1 MIKSQYILVKY
12 LGGDYK
18 MMIATS
24 IIAGIIGLALVIFN
38 IFLLSDES
46 EIVEATWKNILS
58 VISTF
63 IGGGAMVLAIVNLA
77 LVVGV

>member
-1 MIKSQYILVKY
+1 MINSQYIWVKY

-18 MMIATS
+18 MMIAIS

-38 IFLLSDES
+38 ISLLNDES

-58 VISTF
+58 VISTLL
-63 IGGGAMVLAIVNLA
+63 GGGAMVLAIVNLA